1 MPTSGGVSRGSIWSW
16 RSDSSFP
23 FTGTRYEIP
32 ARIVL
37 TLAVFALVYYIMSL
51 MPKERSVW

>member
-1 MPTSGGVSRGSIWSW
+1 MPTSGGGVNRGSIWSW

-37 TLAVFALVYYIMSL
+37 TLAVFALVYYLQSL
-51 MPKERSVW
+51 MPKER